1 MKKKL
6 ATILLALTTAL
17 AFGHGGVELGPNKGR
32 LLEFSKNESMRGE
45 VTVKDG
51 KFHIALLD
59 KDLKPVK
66 VAAQTLTATG
76 APKGTGGKST
86 KLEVTKAETGFT
98 VPAVNAGE
106 WLIVQYKETAK
117 SKAVTARLH
126 YNTANCDGCNK
137 AEWLCECKEEE
148 PAKDAKKTEK
158 HEHKEGEKHDHEH
171 EKEAPKKVK

>member
-17 AFGHGGVELGPNKGR
+17 AFGHGGVALGPNKGR
-32 LLEFSKNESMRGE
+32 LLEFSKNHTMHGE

-51 KFHIALLD
+51 KFTIALLD

-76 APKGTGGKST
+76 APKSTGGKST

-98 VPAVNAGE
+98 VPAVKDGE
-106 WLIVQYKETAK
+106 WLIVQYKDTAK
-117 SKAVTARLH
+117 GKAVTARLH
-126 YNTANCDGCNK
+126 YNTGNCDACSK
-137 AEWLCECKEEE
+137 QEWLCECKEEV
-148 PAKDAKKTEK
+148 PAKDAKKTDK

-171 EKEAPKKVK
+171 EKEVPKKTK